1 MFNIIERMK
10 WVVLFASSCVMLSIA
25 AAACGGTET
34 IEVEKIVTKEVP
46 VEVERIV
53 EKEVEVVVEKIV
65 TKEVPV
71 EVEKVVTVTKY
82 VEAPSAPTTAGG
94 PTGTLTI
101 ALSGVGVPVGDP
113 QGCVPGCGNQK
124 FRMSAY
130 ETLGWLDGDA
140 NMIPRI
146 ATSWDVTDDYV
157 DFKIKEGV
165 EFHNGYGEMTAED
178 VAWSFNRANPV
189 TNPDSKHD
197 QAGDF
202 KRIMDKMEAVDSS
215 TVRMTIPEGG
225 LGVGQLRRAL
235 TPYWQSMGIHS
246 KKVFDELGAEGM
258 VDNFTGTGP
267 LVFTEWKQDDKAV
280 LEALD
285 SHWRKAAPM
294 QTVRVLAVP
303 EATVRRTMLET
314 GEVDVAQIDLKDIPA
329 VLDQGFDSFVTASR
343 LNGLYFGGNLWVENQ
358 IIIGKGNTGDPLER
372 PGYNT
377 ASPNP
382 WVGIYGDDASME
394 KAKNVR
400 HALGMAI
407 DRTGINDAILGG
419 LGEVNH
425 ITNIPIGSKFWDA
438 KWEWPYDVA
447 KAKELMAEAGY
458 SDGFEMTIWTGAGTH
473 EEIVGAI
480 GANWLSELNVKVSI
494 DLQTYS
500 THRPRL
506 VNLEYDQIQYR
517 TCGDS
522 FAALTVDLPKSN
534 ESTSDKLGGTIC
546 AGSMVPEWEAIYE
559 KMVTETD
566 KAKRET
572 MGLEFFD
579 VTRDNAIAIGVNEQP
594 ALNVFDPSKIGNW
607 PIPPQMCIGGC
618 EWFNLEEIEWK

>member
-1 MFNIIERMK
+1 MFKINQRIK
-10 WVVLFASSCVMLSIA
+10 WVGLFMSSCLLFSVA

-46 VEVERIV
+46 VEVEKIVEKQVEVIVEKVV
-53 EKEVEVVVEKIV
+53 EKEVEVVVEKVI
-65 TKEVPV
+65 
-71 EVEKVVTVTKY
+71 TVTKQ
-82 VEAPSAPTTAGG
+82 EGAPASGGG
-94 PTGTLTI
+94 PTGTLSI

-146 ATSWDVTDDYV
+146 ATSWDVKDDYV
-157 DFKIKEGV
+157 DFTIKEGV

-202 KRIMDKMEAVDSS
+202 KRIMDKMEAIDSS

-267 LVFTEWKQDDKAV
+267 LVFKEWKQDDKAV

-285 SHWRKAAPM
+285 SHWRKTAPM

-329 VLDQGFDSFVTASR
+329 VLDKGFESFVTASR

-377 ASPNP
+377 ANPNP

-407 DRTGINDAILGG
+407 DRAGINDAILGG
-419 LGEVNH
+419 LGSVNH
-425 ITNIPIGSKFWDA
+425 ITNIPINSKFWDS

-480 GANWLSELNVKVSI
+480 GATWLSELKVKVSI

-546 AGSMVPEWEAIYE
+546 AGSMIPEWEAIYE

-566 KAKRET
+566 KAKREA

-594 ALNVFDPSKIGNW
+594 ALNVFDGSKIGNW